1 MTTKKTEAKKE
12 VKKEEE
18 ATASN
23 KKLTLFD
30 AVQKSKVKNFVIVGA
45 LSKAGLLEQYRK
57 EEAENGIEDIEPSI
71 TMTEL
76 NKIIKNFTG

>member
-12 VKKEEE
+12 V
-18 ATASN
+18 TAS

>member
-12 VKKEEE
+12 V
-18 ATASN
+18 TAS

-30 AVQKSKVKNFVIVGA
+30 AVQKSKVKNFIIVGA

>member
-1 MTTKKTEAKKE
+1 MTTTKKTESKKE
-12 VKKEEE
+12 V
-18 ATASN
+18 AAS

-30 AVQKSKVKNFVIVGA
+30 AVQKSKVKNYIIVGA

-57 EEAENGIEDIEPSI
+57 EEAEHGIEDIEPSI

>member
-12 VKKEEE
+12 VKE
-18 ATASN
+18 ATAS

-30 AVQKSKVKNFVIVGA
+30 AVQKSKVKNFIIVGA